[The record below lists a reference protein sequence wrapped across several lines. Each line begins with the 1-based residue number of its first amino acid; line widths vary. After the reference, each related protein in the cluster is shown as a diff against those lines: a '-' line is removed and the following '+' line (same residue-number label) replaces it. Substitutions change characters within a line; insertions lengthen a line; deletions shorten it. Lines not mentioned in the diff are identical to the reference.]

1 LVSAIQAGGSK
12 VKPILFVVV
21 AFLLAGCAGHS
32 SPAAAHD
39 EGGALATSPQC
50 TAPEFRQLDFWVGE
64 WDVRWEAAPGQPAGN
79 GANTIRRDLGNCVI
93 YETFEGGPSTGN
105 LVGYSVS
112 TFHGPTSRWRQTWV
126 DNQGGYFALVGGP
139 MGDTFVLE
147 NSRLS
152 DTAPYLRMVFEDIT
166 PTSITWRWQRST
178 DGGSSWSDSWVIHYT
193 RRN

>member
-1 LVSAIQAGGSK
+1 MKQVLVAAVAIM
-12 VKPILFVVV
+12 
-21 AFLLAGCAGHS
+21 LAGCASHHS
-32 SPAAAHD
+32 PLSVHD
-39 EGGALATSPQC
+39 GGGELAPSPQC

-64 WDVRWEAAPGQPAGN
+64 WEVRWEATPGQAAGS

-93 YETFEGGPSTGN
+93 YETFEGGPSTSH

-112 TFHGPTSRWRQTWV
+112 TFHAPVGRWRQTWV

-139 MGDTFVLE
+139 VGDTFVLE

-152 DTAPYLRMVFEDIT
+152 DTAPYLRMVFADIT
-166 PTSITWRWQRST
+166 PTSLTWRWQRST
-178 DGGSSWSDSWVIHYT
+178 NGGSSWSDTWVIYYT